1 MPEPEVP
8 EKTCIQ
14 CGTKV
19 GLLVLVCPNCS
30 QALPDGKPSES
41 NPETTLERLSG
52 AVQEASKARKSP
64 LPDAGDMLFIFLASL
79 TLFMLPNYLFGDGS
93 TGWHI
98 VTGMHILDT
107 GSIPHR
113 DILTAS
119 HADKPWVAY
128 QWLTDVIMALLVK
141 AGGLNLLAVACSL
154 TVGFLFLALY
164 DRIRRD
170 GVSVFPSLILV
181 VTGSLLSAMHFL
193 ARPHLL
199 NFWGVY
205 LFTTKLED
213 FHAGRIDFK
222 KMLLW
227 LLPTMLLWTNMHPA
241 FALGIGIAGIYFLVS
256 LGGCIFAASAEDAAK
271 NYHRLKPL
279 LILLACLCL
288 ITLVNPY
295 GIELHQYIYAYLKT
309 KSSVVSQTDEFQS
322 PAFHGDLHS
331 ICLEM
336 LFAAIMIGLYRAA
349 RKISVPRLLTVM
361 VFAHMALQAKRNMP
375 LFAIVALPAIGQL
388 LGHASIFS
396 NKQPATPNPL
406 QKVCLRVRKLFIDFE
421 EQELLCKM
429 HIVPIAFSSFLVVAA
444 LTGGSVMGFSVLKS
458 GFDPKNKPTQTL
470 DYVVKN
476 NLDPAHGFNYDNW
489 GGYLRYKLNKR
500 VFMDDRADFFPEP
513 FYLEYASVSR
523 ALPGYE
529 KVFEKY
535 HLYWVIMPGNS
546 LLGGELAKN
555 PDWKMVAEDKAS
567 KVFVN
572 EKLKTP

>member
-1 MPEPEVP
+1 MSDSVPDPISDSNSEPTPESQPES
-8 EKTCIQ
+8 
-14 CGTKV
+14 
-19 GLLVLVCPNCS
+19 LLNS
-30 QALPDGKPSES
+30 MRDS
-41 NPETTLERLSG
+41 
-52 AVQEASKARKSP
+52 VQSASRARKSP
-64 LPDAGDMLFIFLASL
+64 LPDAGDMLFVFLASL
-79 TLFMLPNYLFGDGS
+79 TLFMLPNYPFGDGS

-107 GSIPHR
+107 GSIPHT
-113 DILTAS
+113 DILTSS
-119 HADKPWVAY
+119 HADRAWVAY
-128 QWLTDVIMALLVK
+128 QWLTDVLMAMLVK
-141 AGGLNLLAVACSL
+141 AGGLNLLAVGVSL
-154 TVGFLFLALY
+154 TISFLFLALY
-164 DRIRRD
+164 DRMRRD
-170 GVSVFPSLILV
+170 GVSVFPSLIFV

-193 ARPHLL
+193 ARPHLI

-222 KMLLW
+222 KLLLW
-227 LLPTMLLWTNMHPA
+227 LLPAMLLWTNMHPA
-241 FALGIGIAGIYFLVS
+241 FALGIGIAGIYFLAS
-256 LGGCIFAASAEDAAK
+256 LLGCLLVKSPDVAAR
-271 NYHRLKPL
+271 NYHSLKPL
-279 LILLACLCL
+279 LILLVCLCL
-288 ITLVNPY
+288 ITLINPY

-309 KSSVVSQTDEFQS
+309 KGAIVSQTDEFQS

-331 ICLEM
+331 ICLEI
-336 LFAAIMIGLYRAA
+336 LFAAILFGLYIGA
-349 RKISVPRLLTVM
+349 RNISAPRLFTVI

-375 LFAIVALPAIGQL
+375 LFAIVSLPAIGQL
-388 LGHASIFS
+388 LGHASVFS

-406 QKVCLRVRKLFIDFE
+406 QKVFLRVRKLFMDFE

-429 HIVPIAFSSFLVVAA
+429 HIVPMAFSLFLVVAA
-444 LTGGSVMGFSVLKS
+444 CMGGSVMGYPILKS
-458 GFDPKNKPTQTL
+458 GFNPKDKPTQTL

-476 NLDPAHGFNYDNW
+476 NLDPANGFNYDNW

-535 HLYWVIMPGNS
+535 HLYWVIMPSNS

-555 PDWKMVAEDKAS
+555 PDWKMVAEDKAA
-567 KVFVN
+567 KLFVN
-572 EKLKTP
+572 EKLKPKAP